1 MAKGWRYACR
11 RTGKIPVTAVPSDK
25 IPTIASLRAKN
36 DRLADGLSTDA
47 ATRVRRALSW
57 LERARRE
64 TDDDDSAFIFYWI
77 AFSAVRAES
86 GEAQVS
92 QFEEFFQTAARAD
105 KRNAIHETVLSE
117 DVFYTVL
124 DLVANPY
131 VFEPFW
137 DYYGGGSASADEW
150 QDALIR
156 SVESASVHIEN
167 GETHKGLAIAF
178 ERLQVVS
185 RQLLGGEA
193 TWGRYV
199 NRNQVENGAKIL
211 SSLVPILIDL
221 TLDNPDMIDRPSRYP
236 SVESDTHEIVEDV
249 EDYALAVNVLRRVD
263 IGQERVYS
271 SEDVRRELGLDD

>member
-1 MAKGWRYACR
+1 MTSESRDSIFDMDALKAKCDSLDLAL
-11 RTGKIPVTAVPSDK
+11 PVSA
-25 IPTIASLRAKN
+25 RA
-36 DRLADGLSTDA
+36 RA
-47 ATRVRRALSW
+47 RRALSW
-57 LERARRE
+57 LERARLE
-64 TDDDDSAFIFYWI
+64 TDDADSEFIFYWI
-77 AFSAVRAES
+77 AFSAVCAES
-86 GEAQVS
+86 GEARAPK
-92 QFEEFFQTAARAD
+92 FEEFFQRATAAD
-105 KRNAIHETVLSE
+105 GRNAIQEAVLDE
-117 DVFYTVL
+117 EVFYAVL

-199 NRNQVENGAKIL
+199 NRSQVENGAKIL

-221 TLDNPDMIDRPSRYP
+221 TMDNPDMIDRPSRYP

>member
-1 MAKGWRYACR
+1 MD
-11 RTGKIPVTAVPSDK
+11 AVPSDK
-25 IPTIASLRAKN
+25 APTLASLRAKN
-36 DRLADGLSTDA
+36 ERLSDGLSADA

-57 LERARRE
+57 LERAQME
-64 TDDDDSAFIFYWI
+64 TDDADSAFIFYWI
-77 AFSAVRAES
+77 AFSAVCAES
-86 GEAQVS
+86 DEAQAP
-92 QFEEFFQTAARAD
+92 QFGEFFQRAAAD
-105 KRNAIHETVLSE
+105 GRNAIQDAVLGE
-117 DVFYTVL
+117 DVFYAVL

-137 DYYGGGSASADEW
+137 DYYGGDSTSSDEW
-150 QDALIR
+150 RDALIR
-156 SVESASVHIEN
+156 SVERASVHIEN

-199 NRNQVENGAKIL
+199 NRSQVENGARIL

-221 TLDNPDMIDRPSRYP
+221 ALDSPDIIDRPSRYP

-249 EDYALAVNVLRRVD
+249 EDYALAVNVIRRVD

-271 SEDVRRELGLDD
+271 SDEVRRELGLDD

>member
-1 MAKGWRYACR
+1 M
-11 RTGKIPVTAVPSDK
+11 TAVPSDK
-25 IPTIASLRAKN
+25 IPTLASLRAKN

-57 LERARRE
+57 LERAQME
-64 TDDDDSAFIFYWI
+64 TDDADAAFIFYWI
-77 AFSAVRAES
+77 AFSAVCAES
-86 GEAQVS
+86 GEARAP
-92 QFEEFFQTAARAD
+92 QFEEFFQRAAATD
-105 KRNAIHETVLSE
+105 GRNSIQEAVIDE
-117 DVFYTVL
+117 DVFYAVL

-137 DYYGGGSASADEW
+137 DYYGGASTSADEW
-150 QDALIR
+150 RDALIR

-178 ERLQVVS
+178 ERLQTVS
-185 RQLLGGEA
+185 RQMLGGEA

-199 NRNQVENGAKIL
+199 NRSQVENGAQIL

-221 TLDNPDMIDRPSRYP
+221 ALDSPDIIDRPSRYP

-249 EDYALAVNVLRRVD
+249 EDYALAVNIIRRVD

-271 SEDVRRELGLDD
+271 SDEVRRELGLDD